1 MRRVI
6 LSACLTLATF
16 GAALAQTPPAGAPPA
31 GGRGAP
37 GNRPPPLTLSSSAM
51 QDGGLVPDK
60 YTAASQAPMVP
71 PLSWTN
77 TPANTQSFTLIV
89 HDIDVVFG
97 RGMGDNPH
105 WIVFNI
111 PGTATSIGESPA
123 NTPALP
129 EGSVQMGR
137 PGRGGAPAST
147 GYFPPAPPPGFPHH
161 YDFDLYALDIKLPL
175 DTTATR
181 ADIEKA
187 MEGHVVGKSVL
198 QMRFKR

>member
-1 MRRVI
+1 MRRVL
-6 LSACLTLATF
+6 LSACLTLAAF
-16 GAALAQTPPAGAPPA
+16 GAAIAQTPPAGAPPGA
-31 GGRGAP
+31 AGRGAP
-37 GNRPPPLTLSSSAM
+37 RPPPLMLSSSAM
-51 QDGGLVPDK
+51 QDGGIVPDK
-60 YTAASQAPMVP
+60 YTAAGQAPMVP

-77 TPANTQSFTLIV
+77 TPAGTQSFVLIV

-97 RGMGDNPH
+97 KGLGDNPH

-111 PGTATSIGESPA
+111 PGTATSISESPA

-147 GYFPPAPPPGFPHH
+147 GYFPPAPPPGFVHH
-161 YDFDLYALDIKLPL
+161 YDFDLYALDSKLPL
-175 DTTATR
+175 ETSATR
-181 ADIEKA
+181 PDIEKA
-187 MEGHVVGKSVL
+187 MEGHVIGKSVL